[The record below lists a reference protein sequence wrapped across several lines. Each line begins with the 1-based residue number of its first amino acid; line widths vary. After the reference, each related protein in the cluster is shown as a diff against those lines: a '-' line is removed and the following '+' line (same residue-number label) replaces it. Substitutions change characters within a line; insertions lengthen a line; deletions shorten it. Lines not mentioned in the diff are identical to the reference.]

1 MDRPAVEVLR
11 QRRLAELA
19 DLRRQGRKVVG
30 WFYPGAP
37 VEIVRAVG
45 AVPVRLARGGYPAE
59 SRGLRWLRAD
69 ACPFVLSTLG
79 NFDSD
84 PLFQLVDAVLSVNT
98 CDMMRRTGEAIAHQ
112 FGLPVFELYLPRTS
126 EPLPHRVAEFE
137 RQLGLLAGELAAF
150 TGHDVTEEKLATE
163 TAREMDVRRLI
174 ARFDDLRGADA
185 PPVSETEVLDML
197 VLSGLLEPEE
207 VHRACASYRP
217 HRAHSQARPRLLL
230 AGSIIA
236 EQDRWLV
243 EAIEERADVV
253 ADSFV
258 PAEPEAPAAATA
270 LASLAAYYFGRTPD
284 ITRRPNDRT
293 VALLARRARERRAQ
307 AVLYKTLL
315 YCDPWNFEVPRIRS
329 ALGLPMLHIDGNY
342 SDENRGQVLT
352 RIEAFLESLEPL
364 TP

>member
-1 MDRPAVEVLR
+1 VRRLPLEELR
-11 QRRLAELA
+11 QSRIAELVE
-19 DLRRQGRKVVG
+19 LRKQGRKVVG

-37 VEIVRAVG
+37 VEIVRAAG

-59 SRGLRWLRAD
+59 ARGLRWLRAD

-79 NFDSD
+79 NFESD
-84 PLFQLVDAVLSVNT
+84 PLFRLVDAVLSVNT
-98 CDMMRRTGEAIAHQ
+98 SDMMRRTGEAIAGQ

-137 RQLGLLAGELAAF
+137 RQLGRLAEELAAF
-150 TGHDVTEEKLATE
+150 TGFEVTEERLRIE
-163 TAREMDVRRLI
+163 IARETDVRRLI
-174 ARFDDLRGADA
+174 ARFDALRGADA
-185 PPVSETEVLDML
+185 SPVSETDVLD
-197 VLSGLLEPEE
+197 LSALATLLDPDRFLQEHRSYEAHMSDGPGL
-207 VHRACASYRP
+207 S
-217 HRAHSQARPRLLL
+217 RPRLML
-230 AGSIIA
+230 AGSIVT

-243 EAIEERADVV
+243 EAIEERADIV

-258 PAEPEAPAAATA
+258 SAEPEAPAAATA
-270 LASLAAYYFGRTPD
+270 LASLATYYFGRIPD

-293 VALLARRARERRAQ
+293 VALLVRRARERRAQ

-315 YCDPWNFEVPRIRS
+315 YCDPWDFEVPRIRS

-352 RIEAFLESLEPL
+352 RIEAFLESLEA
-364 TP
+364 